1 MRSLVLASSSH
12 ARAGILRSVGL
23 KFSIEPSAVDE
34 GALKTRWLAEGASV
48 ALIAERLA
56 AAKALDRA
64 SEPETLVIGA
74 DQTLEFDGRL
84 LDKTTCLSE
93 TRERLRAL
101 RGRDFRLHCAVAGA
115 TEGAVVWSHSETAR
129 LAFRDFSET
138 YLEDYLQRNAS
149 ALRVSLGGFELESE
163 GAQLLERAD
172 GDYFAIL
179 GLPLLP
185 LLSWLRQAG
194 GAPL

>member
-1 MRSLVLASSSH
+1 VLASSSH

-115 TEGAVVWSHSETAR
+115 KEGAVVWSHSETAR